1 MGFLKRTSSRWTVRA
16 FTLIELLVVI
26 AIIAILASMLLPVL
40 ASAKEKGKRT
50 ACKSNL
56 RQCLLA
62 VHMYGNEFQDRVPT
76 GRENA
81 DQWHAIRVSNVTWTN
96 LVRYSGND
104 KILDCPNFRFNT
116 NFLGRFNASY
126 GFLIGYQYLG
136 DAAVPPNYTQYPWRS
151 PTKLSQS
158 GNLTI
163 LADAN
168 HWGNDNLKSAP
179 HTKSGSILENGSS
192 YTRTVRGATPAE
204 AGAQGGNVGGLDGS
218 VLWKTM
224 KQMRTN
230 QASSYV
236 FLLGQLVMKVGR
248 AVPARS
254 GQRALPLDGSTRW
267 LRRILTSIHTPRG
280 ASLGH
285 DHFGQQR
292 QLRLQLFP
300 NPNGDILAGGIFQP
314 FNFVQVKVVKFFPDR
329 FEGGGDVSVIH
340 HPTQPRR
347 PRTGHDDIDFETV
360 PVQTAA
366 FV

>member
-26 AIIAILASMLLPVL
+26 AIIAILASLLLPVL

-236 FLLGQLVMKVGR
+236 FYWGN
-248 AVPARS
+248 
-254 GQRALPLDGSTRW
+254 W
-267 LRRILTSIHTPRG
+267 
-280 ASLGH
+280 
-285 DHFGQQR
+285 
-292 QLRLQLFP
+292 
-300 NPNGDILAGGIFQP
+300 
-314 FNFVQVKVVKFFPDR
+314 
-329 FEGGGDVSVIH
+329 
-340 HPTQPRR
+340 
-347 PRTGHDDIDFETV
+347 
-360 PVQTAA
+360 
-366 FV
+366 